1 MLSAFFSSSETAFF
15 SHSRTDIERI
25 KKKAEPTAKQVV
37 KLLSTPQRLLISIV
51 VGNTIVNIA
60 AASLAALLTLQ
71 LSEFYNIDKRIAIL
85 VNVVVITL
93 IILIFAEIVP
103 KVAAVKNPYKLAQK
117 FAYPLSFFYYIFSP
131 VTTLLNTLTHWL
143 THILK
148 LAKNKS
154 LLSEEELKT
163 LVDYGEEKG
172 TLEEEE
178 KEMIHSIF
186 EFGETSVKEIMIPRI
201 DMISISSTALIEELL
216 SLIKEHLHS
225 RMPVYKD
232 TVDNIIGVIYAKDL
246 LPFMNTK
253 KTREI
258 SIEKLTRPAY
268 FVPEQK
274 KIDELLREFQ
284 SEKIHMAIV
293 VDEYGGTS
301 GLVTLED
308 IIEEIVGEIQDEYD
322 TEIPLHQKISDNIFI
337 VDGSMS
343 LEEINDE
350 LHLNLPTEEGV
361 ETIGGFLFG
370 LFGSVPKEKEIAK
383 YNGFEFIIEKI
394 VERRIK
400 QVRIIRK

>member
-1 MLSAFFSSSETAFF
+1 
-15 SHSRTDIERI
+15 
-25 KKKAEPTAKQVV
+25 
-37 KLLSTPQRLLISIV
+37 
-51 VGNTIVNIA
+51 
-60 AASLAALLTLQ
+60 
-71 LSEFYNIDKRIAIL
+71 
-85 VNVVVITL
+85 
-93 IILIFAEIVP
+93 
-103 KVAAVKNPYKLAQK
+103 
-117 FAYPLSFFYYIFSP
+117 
-131 VTTLLNTLTHWL
+131 LNTLTHWL
-143 THILK
+143 THTLK

-163 LVDYGEEKG
+163 LVDFGEEKG

-201 DMISISSTALIEELL
+201 DMISISSTAEIDELL

-225 RMPVYKD
+225 RMPVYKE
-232 TVDNIIGVIYAKDL
+232 TVDNIIGVVYAKDL
-246 LPFMNTK
+246 LPFINTIK
-253 KTREI
+253 SQDT

-284 SEKIHMAIV
+284 SEKIHIAIV

-322 TEIPLHQKISDNIFI
+322 TDLPLHRRISENIFV
-337 VDGSMS
+337 VDGSMP
-343 LEEINDE
+343 LEEINAE
-350 LHLNLPTEEGV
+350 LNLDLPTEEGV

-383 YNGFEFIIEKI
+383 YNGYEFIIEKI

-400 QVRIIRK
+400 QVRIIVIKNITK